1 MNEKRSNDY
10 KSNKQI
16 NLDFYQDDKI
26 NDNFNNLKTLQKNP
40 SKNSK
45 PLFINNQNHIESI
58 NIINNNINYKNI
70 ILHNMLSPSKK
81 YTISGKSSSRN
92 KKNIKIEKNLLYD
105 YTNNNKKMQIFGPK
119 KQKSLNKNITF
130 KFMLNP
136 QEQENNYNPNNI
148 NNLNNLNLNDKE
160 MKYKLKIYEKNNIIN
175 KLKDELDYYKNYYHN
190 MNNNNNQTNNLNII
204 IPDDNSNTIN
214 TTHNISKKNK
224 IFETENMRNKIKN
237 IFRVQKNENNNL
249 RNNNENNHN
258 TLSNVFYRSNSNT
271 IKRKLKLGLHPS
283 ELNLEINN
291 DNNINNNYNNNYKY
305 NSIEAERNNTNFN
318 LKKNIKNKKHS
329 IYSLNIN
336 ILPNENKDNKNAEFN
351 YVENFEKLK
360 KRMNNLVNNLFDL
373 INKQY
378 KK

>member
-1 MNEKRSNDY
+1 
-10 KSNKQI
+10 
-16 NLDFYQDDKI
+16 
-26 NDNFNNLKTLQKNP
+26 
-40 SKNSK
+40 
-45 PLFINNQNHIESI
+45 
-58 NIINNNINYKNI
+58 
-70 ILHNMLSPSKK
+70 MLSPSKK

-136 QEQENNYNPNNI
+136 QEQENNYNANNI
-148 NNLNNLNLNDKE
+148 NNLNLNDKE

-175 KLKDELDYYKNYYHN
+175 KLKDELEYYKNYYHN
-190 MNNNNNQTNNLNII
+190 MNNNNQTNNLNII
-204 IPDDNSNTIN
+204 IPDDNTNTIN

-237 IFRVQKNENNNL
+237 IFRVQKNDNGNL

-336 ILPNENKDNKNAEFN
+336 ILPSENKDNKNIEFN

-378 KK
+378 QK

>member
-45 PLFINNQNHIESI
+45 PFFINNQNHIESI

-136 QEQENNYNPNNI
+136 QEQENNYNANNI
-148 NNLNNLNLNDKE
+148 NNLNLNDKE

-175 KLKDELDYYKNYYHN
+175 KLKDELEYYKNYYHN
-190 MNNNNNQTNNLNII
+190 MNNNNQTNNLNII
-204 IPDDNSNTIN
+204 IPDDNTNTIN

-237 IFRVQKNENNNL
+237 IFRVQKNDNGNL

-336 ILPNENKDNKNAEFN
+336 ILPNENKDNKNVEFN

-378 KK
+378 QK